1 MQNFMISNFPDS
13 GTMPASVFCSQTLDN
28 LTRFECLLIYP
39 SGIPNKIFSCN
50 FYYNYKGMHGN

>member
-1 MQNFMISNFPDS
+1 MISNFPDS